1 MDIHQFLNFGDGI
14 YDLKVLKC
22 VQKNMISFQ
31 EIVSR
36 IRTVDGKKITPTALY
51 DVILKEYGDDMYCR
65 IPIESSIIKQLI
77 MFVYDNKLYY
87 INTDTVVELGND
99 PWNVDKYN
107 ECDSW
112 NTYVI
117 PEWTKQSDM
126 VAIEF
131 NNKKFYSVYS
141 TINC

>member
-1 MDIHQFLNFGDGI
+1 
-14 YDLKVLKC
+14 
-22 VQKNMISFQ
+22 MISLQ

-51 DVILKEYGDDMYCR
+51 DVILKEYGYDMYCR
-65 IPIESSIIKQLI
+65 MPIESSIIKQLI

-87 INTDTVVELGND
+87 INTDTVVELEND
-99 PWNVDKYN
+99 PWNIDKYN

-117 PEWTKQSDM
+117 PEWTKQADM
-126 VAIEF
+126 VALEF
-131 NNKKFYSVYS
+131 NNKKFYNVYS